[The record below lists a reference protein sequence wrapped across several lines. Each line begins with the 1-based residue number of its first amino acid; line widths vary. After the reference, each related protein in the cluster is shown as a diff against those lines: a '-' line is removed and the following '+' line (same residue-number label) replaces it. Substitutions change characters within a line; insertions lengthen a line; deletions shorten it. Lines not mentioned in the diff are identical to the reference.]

1 MPRRHP
7 DPCPRVFE
15 RLVLKPLRPQL
26 QLAAEREQPFL
37 VGADE
42 VDHRLVADLMS
53 MKPDAAV
60 EGEAH
65 PLAAALELPIEWTY
79 WQVMRP
85 SMVAGATGFAVPE
98 NRAH

>member
-1 MPRRHP
+1 MPRRYS
-7 DPCPRVFE
+7 DPCPWVFE
-15 RLVLKPLRPQL
+15 RLVLEPLGPQL
-26 QLAAEREQPFL
+26 QLATERKEPFL
-37 VGADE
+37 VGTHE
-42 VDHRLVADLMS
+42 VDHRLVADPMP

-65 PLAAALELPIEWTY
+65 PLAAALELPIERTY

-85 SMVAGATGFAVPE
+85 SIVAGATGFAVPE

>member
-1 MPRRHP
+1 MPCRDSNPR
-7 DPCPRVFE
+7 PRVFE
-15 RLVLKPLRPQL
+15 GLVLEPLGPQV
-26 QLAAEREQPFL
+26 QLATERQQPFL
-37 VGADE
+37 VGTHE
-42 VDHRLVADLMS
+42 VDHGLVADPMP

-65 PLAAALELPIEWTY
+65 PLAAALELPIERTY

-85 SMVAGATGFAVPE
+85 SIVAGATGLAVPE

>member
-1 MPRRHP
+1 
-7 DPCPRVFE
+7 
-15 RLVLKPLRPQL
+15 
-26 QLAAEREQPFL
+26 
-37 VGADE
+37 
-42 VDHRLVADLMS
+42 